1 MRKKSII
8 YILIITIILSF
19 GVPVV
24 YASSSTKDEI
34 KKTESEKSKKKSEL
48 KKMEAK
54 ISELKK
60 SQANTKGYIESLD
73 RELNSITAS
82 LETLQGQK
90 AQKELEIAET
100 EAELEEAK
108 IVEADQYES
117 MKLRIKFMYENGNES
132 YVDMILTSKSISDLL
147 NRAEY
152 ISKITEYDREMLVK
166 YQEIKA
172 SVEATEAILKQEHAQ
187 LEELVAQTI
196 DEQAAMEA
204 LISAKATE
212 LVRYENDIIMSEE
225 LEAEMEE
232 ELQALEQE
240 LKALEKRLK
249 EEQSKIIYDGGQFK
263 WPVPGYYN
271 VTSNFGWRT
280 HPIFKIQRLHNG
292 IDIGAPTGTPIIAAY
307 DGEVVVVTYQAAAG
321 NYVMI
326 NHGSNLYTVY
336 MHMSKFNT
344 KVGQK
349 VKQGD
354 VIGYVGSTGN
364 STGPHLHFSVRLNGE
379 YVNSGPYVG
388 YYK

>member
-48 KKMEAK
+48 KKIEAK

>member
-1 MRKKSII
+1 MRKKSLI
-8 YILIITIILSF
+8 YVLVMAIILSF
-19 GVPVV
+19 GVPV
-24 YASSSTKDEI
+24 YASSTKDEI
-34 KKTESEKSKKKSEL
+34 KKTEGEKSKKKTEL
-48 KKMEAK
+48 KKIEEK
-54 ISELKK
+54 INELKK
-60 SQANTKGYIESLD
+60 SQSNTKGYIQSLD
-73 RELNSITAS
+73 VELNGITAS
-82 LETLQGQK
+82 LETLEGQK
-90 AQKELEIAET
+90 AQKEIEIAET

-108 IVEADQYES
+108 IVEAEQYES

-132 YVDMILTSKSISDLL
+132 YLDMILTADSISDLL

-152 ISKITEYDREMLVK
+152 ISKITEYDREMLTK

-172 SVEATEAILKQEHAQ
+172 SVEATEAILKEEHVQ
-187 LEELVAQTI
+187 LEGLVAQTK

-212 LVRYENDIIMSEE
+212 LARYENDIVMSEE

-232 ELQALEQE
+232 ELQALEKE
-240 LKALEKRLK
+240 LKELEKRLK
-249 EEQSKIIYDGGQFK
+249 QEQSKVVYDGGQFK

-307 DGEVVVVTYQAAAG
+307 AGEVVVATYQAAAG
-321 NYVMI
+321 NYIMI

-336 MHMSKFNT
+336 MHMSKFNV
-344 KVGQK
+344 KVGQS

-354 VIGYVGSTGN
+354 TIGLVGSTGN

>member
-8 YILIITIILSF
+8 YVLVMAIILSF
-19 GVPVV
+19 GVPV
-24 YASSSTKDEI
+24 YASSTKDEI
-34 KKTESEKSKKKSEL
+34 KKTEGEKSKKKTEL
-48 KKMEAK
+48 KKIEEK
-54 ISELKK
+54 INELKK
-60 SQANTKGYIESLD
+60 SQSNTKGYIQSLD
-73 RELNSITAS
+73 VELNGITAS
-82 LETLQGQK
+82 LETLEGQK
-90 AQKELEIAET
+90 AQKEIEIAET

-108 IVEADQYES
+108 IVEAEQYES

-132 YVDMILTSKSISDLL
+132 YLDMILTADSISDLL

-152 ISKITEYDREMLVK
+152 ISKITEYDREMLTK

-172 SVEATEAILKQEHAQ
+172 SVEATEAILKEEHAQ
-187 LEELVAQTI
+187 LEGLVAQTK

-212 LVRYENDIIMSEE
+212 LARYENDIVMSEE

-232 ELQALEQE
+232 ELQALEKE
-240 LKALEKRLK
+240 LKELEKRLK
-249 EEQSKIIYDGGQFK
+249 QEQSKVVYDGGQFK

-307 DGEVVVVTYQAAAG
+307 AGEVVVATYQAAAG
-321 NYVMI
+321 NYIMI

-336 MHMSKFNT
+336 MHMSKFNV
-344 KVGQK
+344 KVGQS

-354 VIGYVGSTGN
+354 TIGLVGSTGN

>member
-1 MRKKSII
+1 MKKSIL
-8 YILIITIILSF
+8 YILMVVIVLSF
-19 GVPVV
+19 SVPV
-24 YASSSTKDEI
+24 YASSTKDEI
-34 KKTESEKSKKKSEL
+34 KKAEGEKTKKKSEL
-48 KKMEAK
+48 KKIENK

-60 SQANTKGYIESLD
+60 TQSNTKQYIGSLD

-82 LETLQGQK
+82 LETLKGQK

-100 EAELEEAK
+100 EAELEAAK

-132 YVDMILTSKSISDLL
+132 YLDLILTSDSIAALL

-152 ISKITEYDREMLVK
+152 ISKITEYDREMLIK

-172 SVEATEAILKQEHAQ
+172 SVEATEALLKQEHLQ
-187 LEELVAQTI
+187 LEGLVAQTV
-196 DEQAAMEA
+196 DEQSAMEA

-225 LEAEMEE
+225 LEKEMEE
-232 ELQALEQE
+232 ELQALDKE
-240 LKALEKRLK
+240 LKELEKRLAR
-249 EEQSKIIYDGGQFK
+249 EQTKVIYDGGQFK
-263 WPVPGYYN
+263 WPVPGHYN

-280 HPIFKIQRLHNG
+280 HPIFNIQRLHNG
-292 IDIGAPTGTPIIAAY
+292 IDVGAPSGTPTIAAY
-307 DGEVVVVTYQAAAG
+307 GGEVVVATYQAAAG
-321 NYVMI
+321 NYIMI

-336 MHMSKFNT
+336 MHLSKFNV
-344 KVGQK
+344 KVGQS

-354 VIGYVGSTGN
+354 TIGFVGSTGN

>member
-1 MRKKSII
+1 MTVMLTCWAPI
-8 YILIITIILSF
+8 
-19 GVPVV
+19 
-24 YASSSTKDEI
+24 YASTTKDEI

-48 KKMEAK
+48 KKIEDK
-54 ISELKK
+54 ISELKTT
-60 SQANTKGYIESLD
+60 QANTKGYIQTLD
-73 RELNSITAS
+73 GELNGITAS
-82 LETLQGQK
+82 LEIVQGQK
-90 AQKELEIAET
+90 AQKEVEIAET
-100 EAELEEAK
+100 EAELAEAK

-132 YVDMILTSKSISDLL
+132 YLDMILTADSISDLL

-172 SVEATEAILKQEHAQ
+172 GVEATEAILKQEHVE
-187 LEELVAQTI
+187 LEGLVAQTL
-196 DEQAAMEA
+196 DKQAAMEA

-212 LVRYENDIIMSEE
+212 LVRYENDIVMSEE
-225 LEAEMEE
+225 LEKEMEE

-249 EEQSKIIYDGGQFK
+249 QEQSKVVYDGGQFK

-307 DGEVVVVTYQAAAG
+307 GGEVVVATYQAAAG
-321 NYVMI
+321 NYIMI

-336 MHMSKFNT
+336 MHQSKFNV
-344 KVGQK
+344 KVGQS

-354 VIGYVGSTGN
+354 TIGFVGSTGN

>member
-1 MRKKSII
+1 MRKKSLI
-8 YILIITIILSF
+8 YVLVMAIILSF
-19 GVPVV
+19 GVPV
-24 YASSSTKDEI
+24 YASSTKDEI
-34 KKTESEKSKKKSEL
+34 KKAESEKSKKKTEL
-48 KKMEAK
+48 KKIEEK
-54 ISELKK
+54 INELKK
-60 SQANTKGYIESLD
+60 SQSNTKGYIQSLD
-73 RELNSITAS
+73 VELNGITAS
-82 LETLQGQK
+82 LETLEGQK
-90 AQKELEIAET
+90 AQKEIEIAET

-108 IVEADQYES
+108 IVEAEQYES

-132 YVDMILTSKSISDLL
+132 YLDMILTADSISDLL

-152 ISKITEYDREMLVK
+152 ISKITEYDREMLTK

-172 SVEATEAILKQEHAQ
+172 SVEATEAILKEEHVQ
-187 LEELVAQTI
+187 LEGLVAQTK

-212 LVRYENDIIMSEE
+212 LARYENDIVMSEE

-232 ELQALEQE
+232 ELQALEKE
-240 LKALEKRLK
+240 LKELEKRLK
-249 EEQSKIIYDGGQFK
+249 QEQSKVVYDGGQFK

-307 DGEVVVVTYQAAAG
+307 AGEVVVATYQAAAG
-321 NYVMI
+321 NYIMI

-336 MHMSKFNT
+336 MHMSKFNV
-344 KVGQK
+344 KVGQS

-354 VIGYVGSTGN
+354 TIGLVGSTGN

>member
-8 YILIITIILSF
+8 YILIMAIILSL
-19 GVPVV
+19 GAPV
-24 YASSSTKDEI
+24 YASSTKEQI
-34 KKTESEKSKKKSEL
+34 ANTEKERTKAKSEL
-48 KKMEAK
+48 KKIEAK

-60 SQANTKGYIESLD
+60 DQANTKNYIESLD
-73 RELNSITAS
+73 VELNRITGS
-82 LETLQGQK
+82 LEVLQGQK

-100 EAELEEAK
+100 ELELAEAK

-132 YVDMILTSKSISDLL
+132 YLDMILTSDSISDLL

-172 SVEATEAILKQEHAQ
+172 SIEATEAILRQEHVE
-187 LEELVAQTI
+187 LEELVAQAE

-212 LVRYENDIIMSEE
+212 LARYENDIIMSEE

-263 WPVPGYYN
+263 WPVPGHYN
-271 VTSNFGWRT
+271 VTSGFGWRT
-280 HPIFKIQRLHNG
+280 HPLFKVQRLHNG

-307 DGEVVVVTYQAAAG
+307 DGEVVVATYQAAAG
-321 NYVMI
+321 NYIMI

-336 MHMSKFNT
+336 MHLSKFNV
-344 KVGQK
+344 KVGQS

-354 VIGYVGSTGN
+354 TIGLVGSTGN